1 MPNDPGGFFM
11 RGIHGGRRITTGT
24 LTFATSLAA
33 AVVPTAGLRAQE
45 GPAAADGAR
54 DLPTLTPGDYGRWE
68 RLGSAELSANGA
80 WLVAPISRVNEEDE
94 LRIRRVADTDSVIVV
109 PYGSSAAFSAD
120 GRWLAYSIGLGEEA
134 REKLEEQ
141 KKPVRAKLGLVDL
154 GSGESSEVE
163 EVASFSFSPD
173 GRFLAMRR
181 YAPGGERKATGGD
194 LILRDL
200 EDGRDLAFGN
210 VSEHAWQDMEDE
222 DPRLAMVIDAEGMA
236 GNGIQMYEPRS
247 GRLRT
252 LDAGKARYTG
262 LSWREDAPDLAAY
275 RTVPRDDEGEAAW
288 SDTARVALAFRGLG
302 RSDAPA
308 DVLDPRTAAGF
319 PAAHRIVPWEDLRWS
334 EDGAMLFLGIQ
345 ERTPEEPCPEDDE
358 DPEAADDDEEDGDG
372 GDGDGAERSA
382 PGADAASGE
391 GDEEDDCAASEE
403 DEDDDEKTSVE
414 IWHAGDVDI
423 VPTQK
428 VSAERDRRDSWMSV
442 WHVADG
448 RLVQIEDDLTEDARL
463 TDGVPVAVGLDE
475 TPYDRDRMFGPNV
488 RDVYLIDLATGER
501 RKALERVQYFTGMSP
516 GGRYLVWL
524 ADDHYWSYDTA
535 TGERVCLTDGLGTS
549 FVDLEDDHTV
559 DQKPPHGT
567 GGWLAGDAAIL
578 LHDEHDIW
586 RVAPDG
592 SGGERV
598 TWGADDNVQHR
609 RVRLDLDEDAIDP
622 EAPQFFSLYD
632 DWGERFG
639 IGRAPR
645 LGGEIERLVWDEA
658 RFGGL
663 QKAEDAEVYAVVRSS
678 FEDSPDVF
686 AASDPALRGWRRIT
700 RTNPFQSEYA
710 WGRAELI
717 EFDNAWGERL
727 QGSLYYPANYEPGR
741 RYPMIVYIYE
751 IRSYQVRAYQIPSER
766 SYYNFQRWVQ
776 DGYFVF
782 QPDIVYRDR
791 DPGVSAVASLEP
803 AVAAVVETG
812 MVDPDRIGLIGHSW
826 GGYQTTFAVTQT
838 DIFAAA
844 VAGAPLTNLFSMYLS
859 VYWNS
864 GGTDARIFEIS
875 QGRMEVPFWQDE
887 DAYRRNSPVFHIE
900 NMNTPL
906 LMAQGTED
914 GAVDFNQGVEF
925 YNAARRAGKDFVF
938 LVYNDE
944 NHGFSKKANQ
954 LDYHRRIV
962 EWFGHY
968 LKGEPAPAWI
978 TQGVPYLEQPGGEK
992 ADNGGR

>member
-1 MPNDPGGFFM
+1 MSRRFRK
-11 RGIHGGRRITTGT
+11 RGITIPGRASLSALLAVASTG
-24 LTFATSLAA
+24 ALA
-33 AVVPTAGLRAQE
+33 AQE
-45 GPAAADGAR
+45 GPAATDGATSR
-54 DLPTLTPGDYGRWE
+54 LPVLTPADYGRWE
-68 RLGSAELSANGA
+68 RLGSPELSPNGE

-94 LRIRRVADTDSVIVV
+94 LRIRSVGNPDSAIVV
-109 PYGSSAAFSAD
+109 PYGSSATFSAD
-120 GRWLAYSIGLGEEA
+120 GRWLAYSIGLSEEA
-134 REKLEEQ
+134 REKLQ
-141 KKPVRAKLGLVDL
+141 KQSKPVRSRMGLVDL
-154 GSGESSEVE
+154 ESGESLEVE
-163 EVASFSFSPD
+163 DVASFSFSPD

-181 YAPGGERKATGGD
+181 YAPSGERQASGGD
-194 LILRDL
+194 LVLRDL
-200 EDGRDLAFGN
+200 AEERDLAFGN
-210 VSEHAWQDMEDE
+210 VSEHAWQEIE
-222 DPRLAMVIDAEGMA
+222 RAEPRLAMLIDAEGMV
-236 GNGIQMYEPRS
+236 GNGVQVYEPIS

-252 LDAGKARYTG
+252 LDSEKARYTG
-262 LSWREDAPDLAAY
+262 LSWREEAPDLAVY
-275 RTVPRDDEGEAAW
+275 RTVLRDAEGEDAW
-288 SDTARVALAFRGLG
+288 SDTARVVLAFRSL
-302 RSDAPA
+302 DASGVPR
-308 DVLDPRTAAGF
+308 DVLDPRASAGF
-319 PAAHRIVPWEDLRWS
+319 PAAHRIVPWEDLQWS
-334 EDGAMLFLGIQ
+334 EDGGMLILGIQ
-345 ERTPEEPCPEDDE
+345 ERTPDDGCPDEDDKE
-358 DPEAADDDEEDGDG
+358 DAETEDDDGEGAVGGGERAAGAADGDDDASPGD
-372 GDGDGAERSA
+372 D
-382 PGADAASGE
+382 
-391 GDEEDDCAASEE
+391 EDDCASG
-403 DEDDDEKTSVE
+403 DDDDEDATSVE

-428 VSAERDRRDSWMSV
+428 VRAERDRRDNWMSA
-442 WHVADG
+442 WNVADG
-448 RLVQIEDDLTEDARL
+448 RFVQIEDELTESARL
-463 TDGVPVAVGLDE
+463 TDGVPLAVGLDE

-488 RDVYLIDLATGER
+488 RDVYVIDLETGER
-501 RKALERVQYFTGMSP
+501 TLALEKIQYFMGMSP
-516 GGRYLVWL
+516 GGRYLLWL
-524 ADDHYWSYDTA
+524 EDDHYWTYDVE
-535 TGERVCLTDGLGTS
+535 TGERVCITDGLETS
-549 FVDLEDDHTV
+549 FVDLEDDHPV

-567 GGWLAGDAAIL
+567 GGWLAGDAAVL

-598 TWGADDNVQHR
+598 TWGAAENVQHR
-609 RVRLDLDEDAIDP
+609 RVRIDPDEEAIDP
-622 EAPQFFSLYD
+622 DEPQFFSLYD
-632 DWGERFG
+632 DWKEMLG
-639 IGRAPR
+639 IARAGR
-645 LGGEIERLVWDEA
+645 LGGEIERLMWDEA

-663 QKAEDAEVYAVVRSS
+663 RKAEDADVYVVVRSS
-678 FEDSPDVF
+678 FQDSPDAFV
-686 AASDPALRGWRRIT
+686 ASDPALRVWRRTT

-717 EFDNAWGERL
+717 EFDNAWGDHL
-727 QGSLYYPANYEPGR
+727 QGSLYYPANYQPGR
-741 RYPMIVYIYE
+741 QYPMIVYIYE
-751 IRSYQVRAYQIPSER
+751 IRSYQVNAYQVPSER
-766 SYYNFQRWVQ
+766 QYYNFQRWVQ